1 MNPFLWHDS
10 PRMTDRDIELLLSGS
25 PEASDEHADLK
36 WFLTTLA
43 DQKPAHPHDVMV
55 MATALASVARSS
67 RPGVQRSKPRR
78 VARRMVALAATS
90 GLLLAM
96 SGVALAADN
105 AAPGDL
111 LYGIDRAFETFGI
124 GDGGVDE
131 RIAEFDALI
140 ARGDDEDAFALLE
153 EVIETSNEGE
163 SAKAR
168 AHLTVV
174 AGDSEKRAD
183 VANDNVAA
191 HQQFIDENQKN
202 GVGADGRD
210 FGQGV
215 ADIVS
220 ERDKDL
226 PEQAEGNKPATP
238 ANDDQETGLPEDA
251 GPPSEQPPQSN
262 TNGNQGQG
270 QSQDTGNVGNGQS
283 TGSDNGGNGN
293 GSGGNTDPGPPD
305 NVGKKD
311 K

>member
-10 PRMTDRDIELLLSGS
+10 PRMTDLDIELLLSGS

-43 DQKPAHPHDVMV
+43 DQRPAPPHDVKV
-55 MATALASVARSS
+55 MATALASVARAS
-67 RPGVQRSKPRR
+67 RPGVLHTRPRR
-78 VARRMVALAATS
+78 VARRMVALAATF
-90 GLLLAM
+90 GLLFAM

-140 ARGDDEDAFALLE
+140 ARGDDEDAFELLE
-153 EVIETSNEGE
+153 EVIETSSDGE

-174 AGDSEKRAD
+174 AADSEKRAD
-183 VANDNVAA
+183 LANDKVAA
-191 HQQFIDENQKN
+191 HRQFIDENQKN
-202 GVGADGRD
+202 GVGADGND

-226 PEQAEGNKPATP
+226 PEQGEGNKPATP
-238 ANDDQETGLPEDA
+238 ANNDHETGPPEDA
-251 GPPSEQPPQSN
+251 GPPSEPPSRAD
-262 TNGNQGQG
+262 TNGNQGKR
-270 QSQDTGNVGNGQS
+270 QSQDTGNS
-283 TGSDNGGNGN
+283 
-293 GSGGNTDPGPPD
+293 GNTDAGPPD
-305 NVGKKD
+305 TVGKKD